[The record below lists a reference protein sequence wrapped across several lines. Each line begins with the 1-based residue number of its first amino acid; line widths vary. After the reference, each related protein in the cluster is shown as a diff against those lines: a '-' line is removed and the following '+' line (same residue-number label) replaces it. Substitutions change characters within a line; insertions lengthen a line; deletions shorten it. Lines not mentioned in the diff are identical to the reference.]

1 MSTNLKELQQ
11 RILARQANKTED
23 ELLHEEEFILMA
35 NYLSEIEKYQKEHDI
50 NRKELAAKIKTSASY
65 LTQVFKGDKP
75 LNFFTIAKIQKA
87 LKVRFRV
94 ITIPLEAS
102 VTSTF
107 ASFYSIKDMDVQ
119 KVNKLPVTGNTMSFD
134 AILRQSSKVNHQQ

>member
-1 MSTNLKELQQ
+1 MSMNFKELQQ

-23 ELLHEEEFILMA
+23 EMLHEEEFVLMA
-35 NYLSEIEKYQKEHDI
+35 NYLSEIEKYQKEHAI
-50 NRKELAAKIKTSASY
+50 NRKELAAKIKTSPSY
-65 LTQVFKGDKP
+65 LTQVFRGDKP

-102 VTSTF
+102 ATSTF
-107 ASFYSIKDMDVQ
+107 ASYYSIKDMDAQ
-119 KVNKLPVTGNTMSFD
+119 KVNKLPVTGNTMAFD
-134 AILRQSSKVNHQQ
+134 TILRQSSKVIHQ

>member
-1 MSTNLKELQQ
+1 
-11 RILARQANKTED
+11 
-23 ELLHEEEFILMA
+23 MA